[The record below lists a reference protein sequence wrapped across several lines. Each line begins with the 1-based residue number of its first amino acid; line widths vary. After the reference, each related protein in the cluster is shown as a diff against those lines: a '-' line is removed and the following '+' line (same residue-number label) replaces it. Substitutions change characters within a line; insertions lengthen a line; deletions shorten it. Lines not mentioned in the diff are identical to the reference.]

1 MTNLNEIT
9 YIDWQLRLNTIGS
22 VAEGVDDINQCIA
35 IILTTP
41 KGSVPHRPTFG
52 SDIHKYVDYPVN
64 EIVPNITRETIDA
77 INLWETRVTVNSV
90 SVEINQEKI
99 TVKIEWTLKDSNTK
113 GTKEWIELYEQKSG
127 KVIQPAQIERLMV
140 DVGAYRET
148 ILRMKI
154 QETAKQNLLSYAPL
168 DILEHIGEPLGV
180 TKLLA
185 NSAKTTLKFSVEKP
199 LDFDFRISK
208 GTEVETK
215 DGLFIFQTTSD
226 TILKTG
232 ELSVE
237 VESVCETAGAG
248 GNNYIIGSIDNLITP
263 LSYISTV
270 ENTTISSGGAD
281 DEDADSLRERIR
293 QAPEKFSNA
302 GSRGAYRY
310 HTLSAHQSITDVAI
324 TSPSAGIV
332 AIYLLTKDG
341 NPTEEIIKIVQ
352 NYLSDDKIRP
362 LTDCVKVYSSEKVD
376 FEIKAKIYLYKDSDA
391 DSVMKTIEAKMKEY
405 KISLSEKLG
414 KDVIQTQI
422 ISILNS
428 IYGVF
433 KVVLETPIT
442 DIDILEYQWA
452 NLTNWNISIGGYADE

>member
-1 MTNLNEIT
+1 MTKLPE
-9 YIDWQLRLNTIGS
+9 
-22 VAEGVDDINQCIA
+22 
-35 IILTTP
+35 
-41 KGSVPHRPTFG
+41 
-52 SDIHKYVDYPVN
+52 
-64 EIVPNITRETIDA
+64 PNF
-77 INLWETRVTVNSV
+77 
-90 SVEINQEKI
+90 
-99 TVKIEWTLKDSNTK
+99 IERNPDNI
-113 GTKEWIELYEQKSG
+113 TKEWIELYEQKSG
-127 KVIQPAQIERLMV
+127 KVLQPAQIERLMV

-148 ILRMKI
+148 VLRMKI

-168 DILEHIGEPLGV
+168 EILEHIGEPLGV

-208 GTEVETK
+208 GTEIETK

-248 GNNYIIGSIDNLITP
+248 GNNYIIGSINNLITP

-324 TSPSAGIV
+324 KSPTPGVVNIYPLTS
-332 AIYLLTKDG
+332 LG
-341 NPTEEIIKIVQ
+341 NPTKEVLDIVQ
-352 NYLSDDKIRP
+352 AYLSDDKIRP
-362 LTDCVKVYSSEKVD
+362 LTDLVQVLSPEEKV
-376 FEIKAKIYLYKDSDA
+376 FTIKATLYLYKDA
-391 DSVMKTIEAKMKEY
+391 DQESVLKTIEEKLKEY
-405 KISLSEKLG
+405 KKTLSEKLG
-414 KDVIQTQI
+414 KNVIRTQI
-422 ISILNS
+422 IAILNS
-428 IYGVF
+428 VYGVF
-433 KVVLETPIT
+433 KVDLNMEV
-442 DIDILEYQWA
+442 DIDIKEHQWA
-452 NLTNWNISIGGYADE
+452 NLKSWEINIGGYADE

>member
-1 MTNLNEIT
+1 MTQLPEPNF
-9 YIDWQLRLNTIGS
+9 IDRN
-22 VAEGVDDINQCIA
+22 
-35 IILTTP
+35 P
-41 KGSVPHRPTFG
+41 
-52 SDIHKYVDYPVN
+52 
-64 EIVPNITRETIDA
+64 ETIT
-77 INLWETRVTVNSV
+77 N
-90 SVEINQEKI
+90 
-99 TVKIEWTLKDSNTK
+99 
-113 GTKEWIELYEQKSG
+113 EWIKLYEEKSG
-127 KVIQPAQIERLMV
+127 KTLQPAQIERLMV

-148 ILRMKI
+148 VLRMAI
-154 QETAKQNLLSYAPL
+154 QETAKQNLLSYASL
-168 DILEHIGEPLGV
+168 DNLEHIGEPLDV
-180 TKLLA
+180 RKLLA
-185 NSAKTTLKFSVEKP
+185 SSSVTTLQFSVDSP
-199 LDFDFRISK
+199 LDFNFTIQS
-208 GTEVETK
+208 GVEVETK
-215 DGLFIFQTTSD
+215 DGLFVFQTHEPVVLIAGETSV
-226 TILKTG
+226 TVKAT
-232 ELSVE
+232 
-237 VESVCETAGAG
+237 CETSGIAS
-248 GNNYIIGSIDNLITP
+248 NNYSIGSINNLITP

-281 DEDADSLRERIR
+281 DEEADSLRERIR

-376 FEIKAKIYLYKDSDA
+376 FEVKAKIYLYKDSDA
-391 DSVMKTIEAKMKEY
+391 DSVMKTIEVKMKEY

-428 IYGVF
+428 VYGVF
-433 KVVLETPIT
+433 KVVLGTPIT
-442 DIDILEYQWA
+442 DIDIREYQWA
-452 NLTNWNISIGGYADE
+452 NLKNWQISIGGYANE

>member
-1 MTNLNEIT
+1 MT
-9 YIDWQLRLNTIGS
+9 QLPEPNF
-22 VAEGVDDINQCIA
+22 INRN
-35 IILTTP
+35 P
-41 KGSVPHRPTFG
+41 
-52 SDIHKYVDYPVN
+52 
-64 EIVPNITRETIDA
+64 ETIT
-77 INLWETRVTVNSV
+77 N
-90 SVEINQEKI
+90 
-99 TVKIEWTLKDSNTK
+99 
-113 GTKEWIELYEQKSG
+113 EWIKLYEEKSG
-127 KVIQPAQIERLMV
+127 KTLQPAQIERLMV

-148 ILRMKI
+148 VLRMAI
-154 QETAKQNLLSYAPL
+154 QETAKQNLLSYASL
-168 DILEHIGEPLGV
+168 DNLEHIGEPLDV
-180 TKLLA
+180 RKLLA
-185 NSAKTTLKFSVEKP
+185 SSSVTTLQFSVDSP
-199 LDFDFRISK
+199 LDFNFTIQS
-208 GTEVETK
+208 GVEVETK
-215 DGLFIFQTTSD
+215 DGLFVFQTHEPVVLIAGETSV
-226 TILKTG
+226 TVKAT
-232 ELSVE
+232 
-237 VESVCETAGAG
+237 CETSGIAS
-248 GNNYIIGSIDNLITP
+248 NNYSIGSINNLITP
-263 LSYISTV
+263 LSYISKV
-270 ENTTISSGGAD
+270 ENITISDGGAD

-341 NPTEEIIKIVQ
+341 NPTEEIINIVQ

-362 LTDCVKVYSSEKVD
+362 LTDCVKVYSSEKVG

-414 KDVIQTQI
+414 KDVVQTQI

>member
-1 MTNLNEIT
+1 MTQLPEPNF
-9 YIDWQLRLNTIGS
+9 IDRN
-22 VAEGVDDINQCIA
+22 
-35 IILTTP
+35 P
-41 KGSVPHRPTFG
+41 
-52 SDIHKYVDYPVN
+52 
-64 EIVPNITRETIDA
+64 ETIT
-77 INLWETRVTVNSV
+77 N
-90 SVEINQEKI
+90 
-99 TVKIEWTLKDSNTK
+99 
-113 GTKEWIELYEQKSG
+113 EWIKLYEEKSG
-127 KVIQPAQIERLMV
+127 KTLQPAQIERLMV
-140 DVGAYRET
+140 NVGAYRET
-148 ILRMKI
+148 VLRMAI
-154 QETAKQNLLSYAPL
+154 QETAKQNLLSYASL
-168 DILEHIGEPLGV
+168 DNLEHIGEPLDV
-180 TKLLA
+180 RKLLA
-185 NSAKTTLKFSVEKP
+185 SSSVTTLQFSVDSP
-199 LDFDFRISK
+199 LDFNFTIQS
-208 GTEVETK
+208 GVEVETK
-215 DGLFIFQTTSD
+215 DGLFVFQTHEPVVLIAGETSV
-226 TILKTG
+226 TVKAT
-232 ELSVE
+232 
-237 VESVCETAGAG
+237 CETSGIAS
-248 GNNYIIGSIDNLITP
+248 NNYSIGSINNLITP
-263 LSYISTV
+263 LSYISKV
-270 ENTTISSGGAD
+270 ENITISDGGAD

-341 NPTEEIIKIVQ
+341 NPTEEIINIVQ

-362 LTDCVKVYSSEKVD
+362 LTDCVKVYSSEKVG

-414 KDVIQTQI
+414 KDVVQTQI